1 MDVDTNFAREI
12 PCPSAEHLAEILNEL
27 YEDRDK
33 LDAVAE
39 LCYLR
44 ATDDQFNWD
53 TVAAQ
58 FSVVFQEV
66 LNPPKPEVSL
76 EPKGKKGKKKGKV
89 KDETLAA
96 V

>member
-1 MDVDTNFAREI
+1 
-12 PCPSAEHLAEILNEL
+12 
-27 YEDRDK
+27 
-33 LDAVAE
+33 
-39 LCYLR
+39 
-44 ATDDQFNWD
+44 
-53 TVAAQ
+53 
-58 FSVVFQEV
+58 VFQEV